1 MQMAV
6 LIVSCL
12 FAAILGFA
20 AHRASV
26 CTVRAVT
33 ELTASHTGY
42 MLFSIVKSSIWVLAV
57 TLPFCWFMPAAGAKL
72 SGWRLSEIA
81 ILGGFLFGVGAGLN
95 GACAFSTMARIVDG
109 EVRMLLTVGG
119 FALGVFGY
127 VALLNRQWVMQPV
140 ATPALVGRLIEWAML
155 IAIVLL
161 IWAAY
166 ELTRLWRTR
175 PDSSTLA
182 QMIFAPQYRLSTSA
196 MVIGLAGSAIFL
208 IFGSPGYTA
217 TLQNLIEGY
226 IGAQSPPATERW
238 VLFAAVFFGMA
249 FSTGQR
255 GSFRL
260 DWLPRP
266 SWLRNI
272 VGGALMGLGTGLLP
286 GGNDAL
292 VLYGIPALSP
302 HALPAFA
309 AMMAGIAAA
318 LWVLRHFGVE
328 TRVTCRND
336 LYVAEMKSRT

>member
-1 MQMAV
+1 MVALV
-6 LIVSCL
+6 VCCL

-33 ELTASHTGY
+33 ELTSSRTGY
-42 MLFSIVKSSIWVLAV
+42 MFLSIAKSSIWVLVV
-57 TLPFCWFMPAAGAKL
+57 TLPFFWLMPAASAKL
-72 SGWRLSEIA
+72 SGWRLTDMA
-81 ILGGFLFGVGAGLN
+81 LLGGFIFGVGAGFN

-127 VALLNRQWVMQPV
+127 VALLNRQWLTRPI
-140 ATPALVGRLIEWAML
+140 ASPALVGML
-155 IAIVLL
+155 VAWTMAIAIALV

-166 ELTRLWRTR
+166 EMGRLWRTR
-175 PDSSTLA
+175 PAASSLVR
-182 QMIFAPQYRLSTSA
+182 MILAPQYRLSTAA
-196 MVIGLAGSAIFL
+196 MVIGVSGSAIFL

-226 IGAQSPPATERW
+226 IGAQSPPAAERW
-238 VLFAAVFFGMA
+238 VLLIAVFFGMA
-249 FSTGQR
+249 LSTVQR

-260 DWLPRP
+260 DWLPRW
-266 SWLRNI
+266 SWLRN
-272 VGGALMGLGTGLLP
+272 VGGGALMGLGTALLP

-292 VLYGIPALSP
+292 VLYGIPSLSP

-309 AMMAGIAAA
+309 TMVIGIAATVW
-318 LWVLRHFGVE
+318 LLRHFGAE
-328 TRVTCRND
+328 MRVTCRND
-336 LYVAEMKSRT
+336 LYITDGKS